1 MDSRILE
8 LFNATLGM
16 SIILITL
23 ILLRDFKNKYL
34 AKTKGSGYHWYFLGQ
49 CYCIFNQRAD

>member
-16 SIILITL
+16 PIILITL
-23 ILLRDFKNKYL
+23 ILLRDFKKQIFGKDKRIRISL
-34 AKTKGSGYHWYFLGQ
+34 VLLGAVLLYFQ
-49 CYCIFNQRAD
+49 SKS